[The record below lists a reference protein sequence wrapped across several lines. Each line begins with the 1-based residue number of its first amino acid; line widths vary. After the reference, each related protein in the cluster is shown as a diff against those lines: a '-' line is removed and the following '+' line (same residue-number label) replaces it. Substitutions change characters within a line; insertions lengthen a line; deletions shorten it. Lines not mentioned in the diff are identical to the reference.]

1 MKRQLTI
8 LAIILATLALSSCKR
23 DKDDEPN
30 PSPDAVLPSWTA
42 SRVDEFD
49 GQARDLPFEASYES
63 ITVSITGR
71 TDKTRAVIVASDC
84 DWLSISGDT
93 LAADSIVPI
102 ATTANVTGQRRSA
115 TIIFTDADDPK
126 LSASIEITQQSASFT
141 DDNGATAAAD
151 LYVGY
156 GYDIYKALESP
167 MAVRTAAPVIDVD
180 ALRRRNIA
188 ARYDVIQDCRLS
200 RTQVRYVASN
210 DIHAHGENLTE
221 LQTNNTADH
230 IEGCRQNCMA
240 ASDVL
245 DQNNGRLEQQ
255 YIGHGTL
262 EKAVAARVIDRAALL
277 DLQKKADVPFTND
290 YINRLWIIR
299 KKSGTERAKL
309 IEQTLLDY
317 GTHLIIQADLGGRID
332 YTFTMQKTSSFNSV
346 QEMEDEINYTLGRI
360 DNADRKASAR
370 SVSSSKS
377 KKGAISIRGGSTDT
391 RQRLESDISKLSPSA
406 QLDPAHITDWLATIN
421 YSADPGKDPNL
432 DVIHFELIPMWD
444 LVWNDLKSDF
454 RDATLRLVQ
463 RSDCA
468 LPSSMLGTDIYE
480 FSPSKEPKL
489 FKFKYV
495 NENSSL
501 CRILY
506 YDDYPVLQV
515 CSEYVPK
522 IRTDERVTVVYPIY
536 KQNIRFNQGIFIG
549 DGIHQPAYVGF
560 SDGDCYVYPLD
571 DTQPGDYVETFW
583 YVNGSLLTSNPT
595 GVNGLTGKRKTI
607 RDDYLVFYTNDEF
620 GAKTHN
626 HPIVKVGSNFW
637 TRHDIDHHML
647 FAEKETG
654 AGTDKFAD
662 GILFSMFQYTPN
674 LEFTAYNGW
683 TWGYEPNTY
692 FDANTKWFLP
702 TEGEVKALYKYL
714 GFNPKSLFK
723 GEVSG
728 YDAEFNGY
736 YGWSD
741 IQNQNKFFSPK
752 VETQRYKNE
761 LNVISSKNAS
771 DYSNA
776 CLMVLDKNYTLKLID
791 NNSVP
796 FAYYSVQWRS
806 NFYPVRPVRGFMYQ
820 YPLLSTINKNV
831 R

>member
-1 MKRQLTI
+1 VKRQIPI
-8 LAIILATLALSSCKR
+8 LAIILAAIALSSCKH
-23 DKDDEPN
+23 DKDDEPI
-30 PSPDAVLPSWTA
+30 PTPDAVLPAWTA
-42 SRVDEFD
+42 IRVDGFD
-49 GQARDLPFEASYES
+49 GLSHDLQCEASYES
-63 ITVSITGR
+63 ISVSINGR
-71 TDKTRAVIVASDC
+71 TEKTKAVIVASDC

-93 LAADSIVPI
+93 LAADSIVPL
-102 ATTANVTGQRRSA
+102 ATTTNTTRQRRNA

-126 LSASIEITQQSASFT
+126 LSASIEITQLSASDN
-141 DDNGATAAAD
+141 DDNGSTAAAD

-167 MAVRTAAPVIDVD
+167 MAVRTTAPIIDIA
-180 ALRRRNIA
+180 ALRKRNTA

-210 DIHAHGENLTE
+210 DIHAHGENLTV
-221 LQTNNTADH
+221 LQTNNTTDH
-230 IEGCRQNCMA
+230 IEGCRKNCMA
-240 ASDVL
+240 ANDVL
-245 DQNNGRLEQQ
+245 DQSNGRLEQQ

-290 YINRLWIIR
+290 YINRLLIIR
-299 KKSGTERAKL
+299 KKSGNQRAQL
-309 IEQTLLDY
+309 IEQTLIDY
-317 GTHLIIQADLGGRID
+317 GTHLIIQAALGGRID

-360 DNADRKASAR
+360 DNADRKTSAK

-377 KKGAISIRGGSTDT
+377 KKGAIEIRGGSTTT

-421 YSADPGKDPNL
+421 YSADPGRDPNL

-463 RSDCA
+463 RSDCG
-468 LPSSMLGTDIYE
+468 LPSSFLGTDIYE
-480 FSPSKEPKL
+480 FSPQKEAKL
-489 FKFKYV
+489 FNFA
-495 NENSSL
+495 NIDENSSL
-501 CRILY
+501 CRLLY
-506 YDDYPVLQV
+506 YDDYPILQV
-515 CSEYVPK
+515 CNEYVPK
-522 IRTDERVTVVYPIY
+522 IRTDARVTIVYPIY
-536 KQNIRFNQGIFIG
+536 KQQIRLNQGIFVG
-549 DGIHQPAYVGF
+549 DGIHQPSYVGF
-560 SDGDCYVYPLD
+560 SGGDCYVYPID
-571 DTQPGDYVETFW
+571 GTAPGDYIEKFW
-583 YVNGSLLTSNPT
+583 YVNGSLLISNPT
-595 GVNGLTGKRKTI
+595 GIDGLAGKRKVI
-607 RDDYLVFYTNDEF
+607 RDDYLIFYTNDEF

-647 FAEKETG
+647 FAEKDNG
-654 AGTDKFAD
+654 AGTDQFAD
-662 GILFSMFQYTPN
+662 GILFTMFQYKPN
-674 LEFTAYNGW
+674 LEFTGYNGW

-702 TEGEVKALYKYL
+702 TEDEVKGLYQFI

-723 GEVSG
+723 GEASG
-728 YDAEFNGY
+728 WEAGFNGY

-761 LNVISSKNAS
+761 LNVISSNNAS

-776 CLMVLDKNYTLKLID
+776 CLMVLDKNYTLRLID
-791 NNSVP
+791 NNSVKSA
-796 FAYYSVQWRS
+796 FYRVQWRS

-820 YPLLSTINKNV
+820 YPLLSTITKNV